1 MPFGGTKS
9 DTLGLCVGPAFK
21 TLSNGIVQNESRS
34 VHDAPEFFT
43 HTYLQQT
50 AVSILKGGH
59 PCVA

>member
-1 MPFGGTKS
+1 MPFGSAKS

-21 TLSNGIVQNESRS
+21 TLSNGIVQNENRS
-34 VHDAPEFFT
+34 VDDASECFT

-50 AVSILKGGH
+50 AASDLKGGH